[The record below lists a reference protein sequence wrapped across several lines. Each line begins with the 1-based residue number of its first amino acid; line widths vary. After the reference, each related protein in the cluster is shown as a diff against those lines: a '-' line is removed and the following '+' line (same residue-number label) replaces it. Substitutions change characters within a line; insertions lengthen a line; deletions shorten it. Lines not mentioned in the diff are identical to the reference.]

1 VKNNNGSNTAV
12 EESTKIVDVI
22 ARETEQV
29 ISKACEAAGQ
39 EANQELEK
47 ALREYEQKT
56 KQIVIKVMEEARS
69 RTADIAN
76 RLSEAIMAQI
86 QQSSTE
92 AVANTVAEFGK
103 RAEKMTQSLQETARQ
118 AITGKPSNG
127 KSTEQPE
134 SKKDDDKPDEGFEIE
149 VGQSKSEGKITG
161 EASQEDSEEFE
172 HWLTQ

>member
-1 VKNNNGSNTAV
+1 VKNSNGSNTAV

-118 AITGKPSNG
+118 AITGKPSNS
-127 KSTEQPE
+127 KSAEQPE
-134 SKKDDDKPDEGFEIE
+134 AKKDGDESDESFEIE
-149 VGQSKSEGKITG
+149 VGQGKSEGKITG

>member
-12 EESTKIVDVI
+12 EESNRIVDLI
-22 ARETEQV
+22 SQETEQV
-29 ISKACEAAGQ
+29 INKACEAASQ

-76 RLSEAIMAQI
+76 RLSEAIMARI

-92 AVANTVAEFGK
+92 AVANTMAEFGK

-127 KSTEQPE
+127 KSTGQPE
-134 SKKDDDKPDEGFEIE
+134 VNEDGDQSDEGFEIE
-149 VGQSKSEGKITG
+149 VGQGKSEGKITG